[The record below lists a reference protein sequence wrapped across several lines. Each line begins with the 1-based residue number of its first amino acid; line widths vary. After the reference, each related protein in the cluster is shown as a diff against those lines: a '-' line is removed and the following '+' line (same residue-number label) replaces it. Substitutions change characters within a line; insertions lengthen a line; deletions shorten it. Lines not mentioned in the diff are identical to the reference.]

1 MNGYIISV
9 LAGFLAGVAGAM
21 GLGGGSVLLIY
32 LTVFAGVEQL
42 SAQGIN
48 LIFFIPIALTAV
60 IIYSRKGII
69 KFKQIIPI
77 IIAGMFASITVGY
90 FVKFL
95 DTGLLRKIFGGFVL
109 VYGIIQL
116 FTKNKTENKRNDR
129 AG

>member
-60 IIYSRKGII
+60 IIYSMKGII

-77 IIAGMFASITVGY
+77 IIVGMFASITVGY

-95 DTGLLRKIFGGFVL
+95 DTALLRKIFGGFVL
-109 VYGIIQL
+109 VYGVIQL
-116 FTKNKTENKRNDR
+116 FSKNKTEKKSNDR
-129 AG
+129 TG

>member
-9 LAGFLAGVAGAM
+9 LAGFFAGVAGAM

-116 FTKNKTENKRNDR
+116 FTKNKSENKSNDR

>member
-77 IIAGMFASITVGY
+77 IITGMFASITVGY

-116 FTKNKTENKRNDR
+116 FTKNKTENKSNDR

>member
-116 FTKNKTENKRNDR
+116 FTKNKTENKSNDR